1 MSSRRPLVL
10 ALCIV
15 GLAGLGAYAWHA
27 NRAPVSPKGSA
38 AAAPAEAPAAIGVE
52 VEVVA
57 TQAMPDDVSAV
68 GSLLSNEAVVLRPEV
83 AGRISA
89 IRFREGTAVKQGEVL
104 VELDAAVQ
112 QAELQQAKASLSL
125 AEADYRRSEDL
136 FSRKFVSQSAR
147 DEAASRLEV
156 ARATTALAQARYERT
171 RLRAPF
177 AGVVGIRN
185 VSVGDYVQEGAA
197 LVNLEDIKTL
207 KVDFRLP
214 EHYLQRIRP
223 GQAVEVSSDAL
234 PGQSF
239 AASVDA
245 IDPLVDAQGRSVVM
259 RARLANDEGRLR
271 PGMFARVRLILRERP
286 AVAVVSEQA
295 LMPSSGTVQYVY
307 RVEQNVVRRVEVET
321 GSRRGAKVEIV
332 RGLVPGD
339 TVVTA
344 GHQKLRDGAVVR
356 VLQTGGNGAASD
368 SIAAPSAAAA
378 AG

>member
-1 MSSRRPLVL
+1 M
-10 ALCIV
+10 
-15 GLAGLGAYAWHA
+15 
-27 NRAPVSPKGSA
+27 
-38 AAAPAEAPAAIGVE
+38 
-52 VEVVA
+52 
-57 TQAMPDDVSAV
+57 
-68 GSLLSNEAVVLRPEV
+68 
-83 AGRISA
+83 
-89 IRFREGTAVKQGEVL
+89 
-104 VELDAAVQ
+104 
-112 QAELQQAKASLSL
+112 
-125 AEADYRRSEDL
+125 
-136 FSRKFVSQSAR
+136 
-147 DEAASRLEV
+147 
-156 ARATTALAQARYERT
+156 
-171 RLRAPF
+171 
-177 AGVVGIRN
+177 
-185 VSVGDYVQEGAA
+185 QEGAA

-286 AVAVVSEQA
+286 SVAVVSEQA
-295 LMPSSGTVQYVY
+295 LMPSSSTVQYVY
-307 RVEQNVVRRVEVET
+307 RVDQNVVRRVEVET

-344 GHQKLRDGAVVR
+344 GHQKLRDGATVR
-356 VLQTGGNGAASD
+356 VLRSGGNGAASD